1 MLYSGCML
9 PTQKKIVVSETCTK
23 TITPGAFK
31 KDANEYAIKKSPKR
45 FKYYGIMSWLIS
57 LNIIYPVL

>member
-31 KDANEYAIKKSPKR
+31 KDATEYAIKKAPK
-45 FKYYGIMSWLIS
+45 G
-57 LNIIYPVL
+57 LNILE